1 MGWFKKD
8 EIDEVAVEP
17 EVVDEE
23 VIVLSASGSYK
34 YLVGEVNDYDGFY
47 HRVRFTYDV
56 VVYPDNKKFNN
67 SIELKRF
74 NYGAISSEYSGSRD
88 GAYQYANDHMKNKSE
103 EILKMMKSDIIRK
116 YRKHLSEI
124 DVDNIK
130 VLLNTPVQVSFTVNV
145 PK

>member
-8 EIDEVAVEP
+8 EVDEVVLNH

-23 VIVLSASGSYK
+23 VINLSVSGSYK
-34 YLVGEVNDYDGFY
+34 YLVGVVNDYDGSY

-56 VVYPDNKKFNN
+56 GVYPDNKKFYN
-67 SIELKRF
+67 SIELKKF
-74 NYGAISSEYSGSRD
+74 NNGIEDVRRD
-88 GAYQYANDHMKNKSE
+88 SAYEYANDHMKNKSE
-103 EILKMMKSDIIRK
+103 EILKIMKSDIIRQ